1 MNSRKLK
8 YIMNMALAAFATV
21 GVCQAQ
27 VIFDADFEGSTAGGG
42 LNVTN
47 LNAGTSTGTWGNL
60 VDSGDTNDNIFENTT
75 ESNNLLALDVGY
87 EAEAFASSTGN
98 LTDGV
103 DVELSFAFRR
113 ETAGRDHRWQI
124 LDADGDVGITLEARD
139 TGTVSPGNPIRFELF
154 LVESSG
160 DTSLF
165 GEVAEVDDFNPPLA
179 GLDDFRIE
187 LSATSFDVLVNGS
200 VVGSDFSY
208 GANFDNVNS
217 IFFEGL
223 SPQSGGIYD
232 NISITQVPEP
242 NSAALLLA
250 GIAGLWALRRRRS

>member
-1 MNSRKLK
+1 MKEQK
-8 YIMNMALAAFATV
+8 YITIIAVAAFATV

-27 VIFDADFEGSTAGGG
+27 TLFNADFEGSTAGGG
-42 LNVTN
+42 LTVSN
-47 LNAGTSTGTWGNL
+47 LNAGTSTGSWGNL
-60 VDSGDTNDNIFENTT
+60 VDSGDTNDDIFENTT
-75 ESNNLLALDVGY
+75 ESNNLLALDVGF
-87 EAEAFASSTGN
+87 EAEAFAASSGN

-139 TGTVSPGNPIRFELF
+139 TGTTSVSNPIRFELF

-160 DTSLF
+160 ETSLF
-165 GEVAEVDDFNPPLA
+165 GEVAEVDVFNPPLA
-179 GLDDFRIE
+179 DLDDFRIE

-223 SPQSGGIYD
+223 DSASGGIYD
-232 NISITQVPEP
+232 NISITQIPEP
-242 NSAALLLA
+242 ASAGLLVSGLA
-250 GIAGLWALRRRRS
+250 GLLVLRRRRRL